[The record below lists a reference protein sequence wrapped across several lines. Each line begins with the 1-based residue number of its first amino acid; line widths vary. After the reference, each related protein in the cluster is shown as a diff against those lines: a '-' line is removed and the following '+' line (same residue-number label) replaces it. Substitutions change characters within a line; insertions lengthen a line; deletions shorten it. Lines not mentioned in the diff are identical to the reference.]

1 MIEITNRI
9 TIDLIRKN
17 NLVNKEITLKGW
29 VWNVRSSGKI
39 KFVILRD
46 GTGFIQLVIEKNNV
60 DENIFE
66 MIEKL
71 SQESVIEVKG
81 IVVENSRLKFDK
93 NKPNFNVAFIGY
105 EIIVKDLKLLYK
117 TQDYP
122 ITPKEHGIDFLLDN
136 RHLWIRSSKQFAIL
150 RIRNTVKNSI
160 RKFLNKEGFI
170 EFDSPILTPSA
181 CEGTTTLFEI
191 DYFEDKMYLSQS
203 GQLYVEA
210 GALAFN
216 KVYCFGPTFRAE
228 KSKTRRHLMEFW
240 MVEPEIAFATLEDII
255 YLAQNMI
262 SYLISKVLED
272 NLYELLI
279 LERDISKLENI
290 RPPFYRITYKEAVEL
305 LNSKGINFEFGQD
318 FGAPEETVIS
328 ESFDKPVIITNYPK
342 SIKPFYMKLDDSKE
356 FVLNMDILA
365 PEGYG
370 EIVGGSQREDDYETL
385 LKRMEEENIPIKD
398 YQWYLDL
405 RKYGTVKHAGFGL
418 GIERTVAWICKLDH
432 VRQAIPF
439 PRMLYR
445 YYP

>member
-1 MIEITNRI
+1 MIEIANRI

-17 NLVNKEITLKGW
+17 NLVNKEVTLKGW

-60 DENIFE
+60 DESIFE

-71 SQESVIEVKG
+71 TQESVIEVKG

-105 EIIVKDLKLLYK
+105 EIIVKDLKVLYK

-160 RKFLNKEGFI
+160 REFLNKEGFI
-170 EFDSPILTPSA
+170 DFDSPILTPSA

-191 DYFEDKMYLSQS
+191 DYFGDKMYLSQS

-240 MVEPEIAFATLEDII
+240 MVEPEMAFATLEDII

-290 RPPFYRITYKEAVEL
+290 KPPFYRITYKEAVEL

-342 SIKPFYMKLDDSKE
+342 SIKPFYMKLDNSKE

-385 LKRMEEENIPIKD
+385 LKRMQEENIPIKD

>member
-1 MIEITNRI
+1 MIEITNRV

-60 DENIFE
+60 DESIFE

-93 NKPNFNVAFIGY
+93 NKSNFNVAFIGY
-105 EIIVKDLKLLYK
+105 EIIVKDLKILYK

-150 RIRNTVKNSI
+150 RIRNTIKNSI
-160 RKFLNKEGFI
+160 REFLNKEGFI

-191 DYFEDKMYLSQS
+191 DYFGDKMYLSQS

-262 SYLISKVLED
+262 SYIVSKVLED

-328 ESFDKPVIITNYPK
+328 ESFDKPVIIINYPK

-385 LKRMEEENIPIKD
+385 LKRMQEENIPIKD

>member
-1 MIEITNRI
+1 MIEITDKI

-17 NLVNKEITLKGW
+17 NLVNKEVTLKGW

-60 DENIFE
+60 DESIFE

-71 SQESVIEVKG
+71 TQETVIEVKG

-93 NKPNFNVAFIGY
+93 NKSNFNVAFIGY
-105 EIIVKDLKLLYK
+105 EIIVKDLKVLYK

-160 RKFLNKEGFI
+160 REFLNKEGFI

-191 DYFEDKMYLSQS
+191 DYFGDKMYLSQS

-262 SYLISKVLED
+262 SYIVSKVLED

-385 LKRMEEENIPIKD
+385 LKRMQEENIPIKD

>member
-1 MIEITNRI
+1 MIEITDRI

-17 NLVNKEITLKGW
+17 NLVNKEVTLKGW

-60 DENIFE
+60 DESIFE
-66 MIEKL
+66 TIEKL
-71 SQESVIEVKG
+71 TQESVIEVKG
-81 IVVENSRLKFDK
+81 IVVENSRLKLDK
-93 NKPNFNVAFIGY
+93 NKPNFNVSFIGY
-105 EIIVKDLKLLYK
+105 EIIVKDLKVLYK

-160 RKFLNKEGFI
+160 REFLNKEGFI

-191 DYFEDKMYLSQS
+191 DYFGDKMYLSQS

-210 GALAFN
+210 GDLAFN

-240 MVEPEIAFATLEDII
+240 MVEPEMAFATLEDII

-262 SYLISKVLED
+262 SYVISKVLED

-290 RPPFYRITYKEAVEL
+290 KPPFYRITYKEAVEL
-305 LNSKGINFEFGQD
+305 LNSKRINFEFGQD

-385 LKRMEEENIPIKD
+385 LKRMQEQNIPLKD

>member
-1 MIEITNRI
+1 MIEITDRI

-60 DENIFE
+60 DESIFE

-71 SQESVIEVKG
+71 TQESVIEVKG
-81 IVVENSRLKFDK
+81 IVVENSRLKFDR

-105 EIIVKDLKLLYK
+105 EIIVKDLKVLYK

-160 RKFLNKEGFI
+160 REFLNKEGFI

-191 DYFEDKMYLSQS
+191 DYFGDKMYLSQS

-262 SYLISKVLED
+262 SYVVSKVLED

-305 LNSKGINFEFGQD
+305 LNSKGVNFEFGQD

-370 EIVGGSQREDDYETL
+370 EIVGGSQREDDYENL
-385 LKRMEEENIPIKD
+385 LKRMQEENIPIKD

-432 VRQAIPF
+432 VRQTIPF

>member
-17 NLVNKEITLKGW
+17 NLVNKEVTLKGW

-60 DENIFE
+60 DESIFE

-71 SQESVIEVKG
+71 TQETVIEVKG

-93 NKPNFNVAFIGY
+93 NKSNFNVAFIGY
-105 EIIVKDLKLLYK
+105 EIIVKDLKVLYK

-160 RKFLNKEGFI
+160 REFLNKEGFI

-191 DYFEDKMYLSQS
+191 DYFGDKMYLSQS

-262 SYLISKVLED
+262 SYIVSKVLED

-385 LKRMEEENIPIKD
+385 LKRMQEENIPIKD

>member
-9 TIDLIRKN
+9 TIDLIREN

-29 VWNVRSSGKI
+29 VWNIRSSGKI

-71 SQESVIEVKG
+71 TQESVIEVKG
-81 IVVENSRLKFDK
+81 IVVENSKLKFDK

-105 EIIVKDLKLLYK
+105 EIIVKDLKVLYK

-160 RKFLNKEGFI
+160 REFLNKEGFI

-191 DYFEDKMYLSQS
+191 DYFGDKMYLSQS

-240 MVEPEIAFATLEDII
+240 MVEPEMAFATLEDII
-255 YLAQNMI
+255 YLSQNMI
-262 SYLISKVLED
+262 SYIVSKVLED

-290 RPPFYRITYKEAVEL
+290 RPPFYRITYREAVEL
-305 LNSKGINFEFGQD
+305 LNSKGISFEFGQD
-318 FGAPEETVIS
+318 FGAHEETVIS

-385 LKRMEEENIPIKD
+385 LKRMQEENITIKD

-432 VRQAIPF
+432 VRQTIPF

>member
-1 MIEITNRI
+1 MIEINDRT
-9 TIDLIRKN
+9 TIDLIIKN
-17 NLVNKEITLKGW
+17 NLVNKEVTLKGW

-60 DENIFE
+60 DESKFE

-71 SQESVIEVKG
+71 TQESVIEVKG
-81 IVVENSRLKFDK
+81 IVVENSRLKFYK

-105 EIIVKDLKLLYK
+105 EIIVKDLKVLYK

-160 RKFLNKEGFI
+160 REFLNKEGFI

-191 DYFEDKMYLSQS
+191 DYFGDKMYLSQS

-240 MVEPEIAFATLEDII
+240 MVEPEMAFATLEDII

-290 RPPFYRITYKEAVEL
+290 KPPFYRITYKEAVEL

-385 LKRMEEENIPIKD
+385 LKRMQEENIPIKD

-432 VRQAIPF
+432 VRQTIPF

>member
-60 DENIFE
+60 DESIFE

-71 SQESVIEVKG
+71 TQETVIEVKG

-93 NKPNFNVAFIGY
+93 NKSNFNVAFIGY
-105 EIIVKDLKLLYK
+105 EIIVKDLKVLYK

-160 RKFLNKEGFI
+160 REFLNKEGFI

-191 DYFEDKMYLSQS
+191 DYFGDKMYLSQS

-262 SYLISKVLED
+262 SYIVSKVLED

-305 LNSKGINFEFGQD
+305 LNSRGINFEFGQD
-318 FGAPEETVIS
+318 FGAPEETAIS

-385 LKRMEEENIPIKD
+385 LKRMQEENIPIKD

>member
-1 MIEITNRI
+1 MIEITDRI

-60 DENIFE
+60 DENVFE
-66 MIEKL
+66 IAEKL
-71 SQESVIEVKG
+71 TQESVIEVKG
-81 IVVENSRLKFDK
+81 VVVENSRLKFDK
-93 NKPNFNVAFIGY
+93 NKTNFNVAFIGY
-105 EIIVKDLKLLYK
+105 EVIVKDLKVLYK

-160 RKFLNKEGFI
+160 REFLNKEGFI

-191 DYFEDKMYLSQS
+191 DYFGDKMYLSQS

-262 SYLISKVLED
+262 SYIVSRVLED

-290 RPPFYRITYKEAVEL
+290 KPPFYRITYKEAVEL

-385 LKRMEEENIPIKD
+385 LERMQEENIPIKD

>member
-1 MIEITNRI
+1 MIEVTNRI

-81 IVVENSRLKFDK
+81 IVVENSKLKFDK

-105 EIIVKDLKLLYK
+105 EIIVKDLKVLYK

-160 RKFLNKEGFI
+160 REFLNKEGFI

-181 CEGTTTLFEI
+181 CEGTTTLFEM
-191 DYFEDKMYLSQS
+191 DYFGDKMYLSQS

-240 MVEPEIAFATLEDII
+240 MVEPEMAFATLEDII

-262 SYLISKVLED
+262 SYVISKVLED

-279 LERDISKLENI
+279 LERNISKLENI

-370 EIVGGSQREDDYETL
+370 EIVGGSQREDDYENL
-385 LKRMEEENIPIKD
+385 LKRMQEENIPIKD

-432 VRQAIPF
+432 VRQTIPF

>member
-60 DENIFE
+60 DESIFE

-71 SQESVIEVKG
+71 TQETVIEVKG

-93 NKPNFNVAFIGY
+93 NKSNFNVAFIGY
-105 EIIVKDLKLLYK
+105 EIIVKDLKVLYK

-160 RKFLNKEGFI
+160 REFLNKEGFI

-191 DYFEDKMYLSQS
+191 DYFGDKMYLSQS

-262 SYLISKVLED
+262 SYIVSKVLEN

-279 LERDISKLENI
+279 LERDILKLENI

-318 FGAPEETVIS
+318 FGAPEETAIS

-385 LKRMEEENIPIKD
+385 LKRMQEENIPIKD

>member
-93 NKPNFNVAFIGY
+93 NKSNFNVAFIGY
-105 EIIVKDLKLLYK
+105 EIIVKDLKVLYK

-150 RIRNTVKNSI
+150 RIRNTIKNSI
-160 RKFLNKEGFI
+160 REFLNKEGFI

-191 DYFEDKMYLSQS
+191 DYFGDKMYLSQS

-262 SYLISKVLED
+262 SYIVSKVLED

-290 RPPFYRITYKEAVEL
+290 RPSFYRITYKEAVEL

-385 LKRMEEENIPIKD
+385 LKRMQEENIPIKD

-418 GIERTVAWICKLDH
+418 GIERTVSWICKLDH

>member
-1 MIEITNRI
+1 MIETTDRI

-60 DENIFE
+60 DENVFE
-66 MIEKL
+66 IAEKL
-71 SQESVIEVKG
+71 TQESVIEVKG
-81 IVVENSRLKFDK
+81 VVVENSRLKFDK
-93 NKPNFNVAFIGY
+93 NKTNFNVAFIGY
-105 EIIVKDLKLLYK
+105 EIIVKDLKVLYK

-160 RKFLNKEGFI
+160 REFLNKEGFI

-191 DYFEDKMYLSQS
+191 DYFGDKMYLSQS

-262 SYLISKVLED
+262 SYIVSRVLED

-290 RPPFYRITYKEAVEL
+290 KPPFYRITYKEAVEL

-356 FVLNMDILA
+356 FVLNIDILA

-370 EIVGGSQREDDYETL
+370 EIVGGSQREDDYEIL
-385 LKRMEEENIPIKD
+385 LKRMQEENIPIKD

>member
-1 MIEITNRI
+1 MIEITDRI

-60 DENIFE
+60 DENVFE
-66 MIEKL
+66 IAEKL
-71 SQESVIEVKG
+71 TQESVIEVKG
-81 IVVENSRLKFDK
+81 VVVENNRLKFDK
-93 NKPNFNVAFIGY
+93 NRTNFNVAFIGY
-105 EIIVKDLKLLYK
+105 EIIVKDLKVLYK

-160 RKFLNKEGFI
+160 REFLNKEGFI

-191 DYFEDKMYLSQS
+191 DYFGDKMYLSQS

-262 SYLISKVLED
+262 SYVVSKVLED

-290 RPPFYRITYKEAVEL
+290 KTPFYRITYKEAVEL

-318 FGAPEETVIS
+318 FGALEETVIS
-328 ESFDKPVIITNYPK
+328 ESFDKPVIITHYPK

-385 LKRMEEENIPIKD
+385 LKRMQEENIPIKD

>member
-1 MIEITNRI
+1 MIEITDRI

-17 NLVNKEITLKGW
+17 NLVNKEVTLKGW

-60 DENIFE
+60 DESIFE

-71 SQESVIEVKG
+71 TQESVIEVKG
-81 IVVENSRLKFDK
+81 IVVENSRLKFDR

-105 EIIVKDLKLLYK
+105 EIIVKDLKVLYK

-150 RIRNTVKNSI
+150 RIRNTIKNSI
-160 RKFLNKEGFI
+160 REFLNKEGFI

-191 DYFEDKMYLSQS
+191 DYFGDKMYLSQS

-262 SYLISKVLED
+262 SYVVSKVLED

-305 LNSKGINFEFGQD
+305 LNSKGVNFEFGQD

-385 LKRMEEENIPIKD
+385 LKRMQEENIPIKD

-432 VRQAIPF
+432 VRQTIPF

>member
-1 MIEITNRI
+1 MVE
-9 TIDLIRKN
+9 TIGNVTIADIRKN
-17 NLVNKEITLKGW
+17 NLVNKEVILRGW

-39 KFVILRD
+39 KFIVIRD
-46 GTGFIQLVIEKNNV
+46 GTGFIQLVIEKSNV
-60 DENIFE
+60 SDEVLNLV
-66 MIEKL
+66 EKIT
-71 SQESVIEVKG
+71 QESVIEVKG
-81 IVVENSRLKFDK
+81 IVVENERLKLDR
-93 NKPNFNVAFIGY
+93 NKPNFNVTFIGY
-105 EIIVKDLKLLYK
+105 EIIVKDLKLYYK
-117 TQDYP
+117 TENYP
-122 ITPKEHGIDFLLDN
+122 ITPKDHGIDFLLDH

-150 RIRNTVKNSI
+150 RIRNTIKNAI
-160 RKFLNKEGFI
+160 REFLDKEGFI

-191 DYFEDKMYLSQS
+191 DYFGDKMYLSQS

-210 GALAFN
+210 GAMAFN

-240 MVEPEIAFATLEDII
+240 MVEPEIAFANLEDII
-255 YLAQNMI
+255 NLAQNMI
-262 SYLISKVLED
+262 YYIISKVLEN
-272 NLYELLI
+272 NLYELMI
-279 LERDISKLENI
+279 LERNIEKLENI
-290 RPPFYRITYKEAVEL
+290 KLPFYRITYTEAVEL
-305 LNSKGINFEFGQD
+305 LKSKGINFEFGQD

-328 ESFDKPVIITNYPK
+328 ESFDKPVIITHYPK
-342 SIKPFYMKLDDSKE
+342 SIKPFYMKLDESKE

-370 EIVGGSQREDDYETL
+370 EIVGGSQREDNYEIL

-418 GIERTVAWICKLDH
+418 GIERTVAWICNLDH
-432 VRQAIPF
+432 VRQTIPF

>member
-105 EIIVKDLKLLYK
+105 EIIVKDLKVLYK

-160 RKFLNKEGFI
+160 REFLNKEGFI

-191 DYFEDKMYLSQS
+191 DYFGDKMYLSQS

-240 MVEPEIAFATLEDII
+240 MVEPEMAFATLEDII

-262 SYLISKVLED
+262 SYVISKVLED

-370 EIVGGSQREDDYETL
+370 EIVGGSQREDDYENL

>member
-1 MIEITNRI
+1 MIEITDRI

-17 NLVNKEITLKGW
+17 NLVNKEVTLKGW

-60 DENIFE
+60 DEGIFE

-71 SQESVIEVKG
+71 TQESVIEVKG
-81 IVVENSRLKFDK
+81 VVVENSRLKFDK

-105 EIIVKDLKLLYK
+105 EIIVKDLKVLYK

-160 RKFLNKEGFI
+160 REFLNKEGFI

-191 DYFEDKMYLSQS
+191 DYFGDKMYLSQS

-240 MVEPEIAFATLEDII
+240 MVEPEMAFATLEDII

-262 SYLISKVLED
+262 SYIVSKVLED

-290 RPPFYRITYKEAVEL
+290 KPPFYRITYKEAVEL

-328 ESFDKPVIITNYPK
+328 ESFDKPIIITNYPK

-385 LKRMEEENIPIKD
+385 LKRMQEENIPLKD

>member
-1 MIEITNRI
+1 MLEVINNV
-9 TIDLIRKN
+9 TIDDIRKN
-17 NLVNKEITLKGW
+17 NLVNKEVILRGW

-39 KFVILRD
+39 KFIVLRD
-46 GTGFIQLVIEKNNV
+46 GTGFIQLVVEKNNV
-60 DENIFE
+60 DSNVLEIS
-66 MIEKL
+66 EKL
-71 SQESVIEVKG
+71 TQESAIEVRG
-81 IVVENSRLKFDK
+81 IIVENNRLKFDK
-93 NKPNFNVAFIGY
+93 NKSNFNVVFIGY
-105 EIIVKDLKLLYK
+105 EVIVKDLKLLYK

-150 RIRNTVKNSI
+150 RIRNTIKNSI
-160 RKFLNKEGFI
+160 REFLNKEGFI

-191 DYFEDKMYLSQS
+191 DYFGDKMYLSQS

-240 MVEPEIAFATLEDII
+240 MVEPEIAFATLDDII
-255 YLAQNMI
+255 YIAQNMI
-262 SYLISKVLED
+262 SYIVSKVLEN

-290 RPPFYRITYKEAVEL
+290 KLPFYRITYKEAVDL
-305 LNSKGINFEFGQD
+305 LHSKGIDFEFGQD
-318 FGAPEETVIS
+318 FGAPEETIIS
-328 ESFDKPVIITNYPK
+328 ETFDKPVIITHYPK
-342 SIKPFYMKLDDSKE
+342 SIKPFYMKLDENKE

-370 EIVGGSQREDDYETL
+370 EIVGGSQREDDYDLL
-385 LKRMEEENIPIKD
+385 LKRMQEENIPLKE

-405 RKYGTVKHAGFGL
+405 RKYGSVKHAGFGL
-418 GIERTVAWICKLDH
+418 GIERTVAWICNLDH

>member
-17 NLVNKEITLKGW
+17 NLVNKEIILKGW

-60 DENIFE
+60 DESIFE

-71 SQESVIEVKG
+71 TQETVIEVKG

-93 NKPNFNVAFIGY
+93 NKSNFNVAFIGY
-105 EIIVKDLKLLYK
+105 EIIVKDLKVLYK

-160 RKFLNKEGFI
+160 REFLNKEGFI

-191 DYFEDKMYLSQS
+191 DYFGDKMYLSQS

-262 SYLISKVLED
+262 SYIVSKVLED

-385 LKRMEEENIPIKD
+385 LKRMQEENIPIKD

>member
-1 MIEITNRI
+1 MIEILDGI
-9 TIDLIRKN
+9 TIDDIRKN
-17 NLVNKEITLKGW
+17 NLVNKEVILRGW

-39 KFVILRD
+39 KFIVLRD
-46 GTGFIQLVIEKNNV
+46 GTGFIQLVVEKNNV
-60 DENIFE
+60 DENVFE
-66 MIEKL
+66 IVEKL
-71 SQESVIEVKG
+71 TQESVIEIRG
-81 IVVENSRLKFDK
+81 IVVENNRLKFDK
-93 NKPNFNVAFIGY
+93 SKSNFNVVFIGY
-105 EIIVKDLKLLYK
+105 EIIVKDLKILYK
-117 TQDYP
+117 TENYP
-122 ITPKEHGIDFLLDN
+122 ITPKEHGIDFLLDH

-150 RIRNTVKNSI
+150 RIRHTIKNSI
-160 RKFLNKEGFI
+160 REFLNKEGFI
-170 EFDSPILTPSA
+170 EFDSPILTPAA

-191 DYFEDKMYLSQS
+191 DYFGDKMYLSQS

-240 MVEPEIAFATLEDII
+240 MVEPEMAFATLDDII
-255 YLAQNMI
+255 NLAQNMI
-262 SYLISKVLED
+262 SYIVSKVLEN
-272 NLYELLI
+272 NLYELFI

-290 RPPFYRITYKEAVEL
+290 KTPFYRITYKEAVDIL
-305 LNSKGINFEFGQD
+305 KSRGIDFEFGQD
-318 FGAPEETVIS
+318 FGAPEETEIS
-328 ESFDKPVIITNYPK
+328 QLFDKPVIITHYPK

-370 EIVGGSQREDDYETL
+370 EIVGGSQREDDYELL
-385 LKRMEEENIPIKD
+385 LKRMEEENIPLKE

-418 GIERTVAWICKLDH
+418 GIERTIAWICNLDH
-432 VRQAIPF
+432 VRQSIPF

>member
-1 MIEITNRI
+1 MIEITDRI

-60 DENIFE
+60 DESIFE

-105 EIIVKDLKLLYK
+105 EIIVKDLKVLYK

-160 RKFLNKEGFI
+160 REFLNKEGFI

-210 GALAFN
+210 GSLAFN

-398 YQWYLDL
+398 YRWYLDL

-432 VRQAIPF
+432 VRQSIPF

>member
-1 MIEITNRI
+1 
-9 TIDLIRKN
+9 
-17 NLVNKEITLKGW
+17 
-29 VWNVRSSGKI
+29 
-39 KFVILRD
+39 
-46 GTGFIQLVIEKNNV
+46 
-60 DENIFE
+60 
-66 MIEKL
+66 
-71 SQESVIEVKG
+71 
-81 IVVENSRLKFDK
+81 
-93 NKPNFNVAFIGY
+93 
-105 EIIVKDLKLLYK
+105 
-117 TQDYP
+117 
-122 ITPKEHGIDFLLDN
+122 
-136 RHLWIRSSKQFAIL
+136 
-150 RIRNTVKNSI
+150 
-160 RKFLNKEGFI
+160 
-170 EFDSPILTPSA
+170 
-181 CEGTTTLFEI
+181 
-191 DYFEDKMYLSQS
+191 
-203 GQLYVEA
+203 
-210 GALAFN
+210 
-216 KVYCFGPTFRAE
+216 
-228 KSKTRRHLMEFW
+228 
-240 MVEPEIAFATLEDII
+240 
-255 YLAQNMI
+255 MI
-262 SYLISKVLED
+262 SYIVSRVLED

-290 RPPFYRITYKEAVEL
+290 KPPFYRITYKEAVEL

-385 LKRMEEENIPIKD
+385 LKRMQEENIPLKD

-405 RKYGTVKHAGFGL
+405 RKYGTIKHAGFGL

>member
-1 MIEITNRI
+1 MIEIPDRI

-60 DENIFE
+60 DESIFE

-71 SQESVIEVKG
+71 TQESVIEVKG

-93 NKPNFNVAFIGY
+93 NKSNFNVAFVGY
-105 EIIVKDLKLLYK
+105 EIIVKDLKVLYK

-160 RKFLNKEGFI
+160 REFLNKEGFI
-170 EFDSPILTPSA
+170 EFDSPILTPAA

-191 DYFEDKMYLSQS
+191 DYFGDKMYLSQS

-240 MVEPEIAFATLEDII
+240 MVEPEMAFATLEDII

-262 SYLISKVLED
+262 SYIVSKVLED

-290 RPPFYRITYKEAVEL
+290 RPPFYRITYREAVGL
-305 LNSKGINFEFGQD
+305 LNSKGINFEFGED
-318 FGAPEETVIS
+318 FGASEETVIS

-385 LKRMEEENIPIKD
+385 LKRMQEQNIPIKD

-432 VRQAIPF
+432 VRQTISF

>member
-1 MIEITNRI
+1 MIEITDRI

-60 DENIFE
+60 DESIFE

-71 SQESVIEVKG
+71 TQESVIEVKG
-81 IVVENSRLKFDK
+81 IVVENSRLKFDR

-105 EIIVKDLKLLYK
+105 EIIVKDLKVLYK

-160 RKFLNKEGFI
+160 REFLNKEGFI
-170 EFDSPILTPSA
+170 EFDSPILTPAA

-191 DYFEDKMYLSQS
+191 DYFGDKMYLSQS

-255 YLAQNMI
+255 YLAQNTI
-262 SYLISKVLED
+262 SYVVSKVLED

-305 LNSKGINFEFGQD
+305 LNSKGVNFEFGQD

-370 EIVGGSQREDDYETL
+370 EIVGGSQREDDYENL
-385 LKRMEEENIPIKD
+385 LKRMQEENIPIKD

-418 GIERTVAWICKLDH
+418 GIERTVAWICKLEH
-432 VRQAIPF
+432 VRQTIPF

>member
-1 MIEITNRI
+1 MIEIIDRI

-60 DENIFE
+60 DESIFE

-93 NKPNFNVAFIGY
+93 NKTNFNVAFIGY
-105 EIIVKDLKLLYK
+105 EIIVKDLKVLYK

-160 RKFLNKEGFI
+160 REFLNKEGFI

-191 DYFEDKMYLSQS
+191 DYFGDKMYLSQS

-240 MVEPEIAFATLEDII
+240 MVEPEMAFATLEDII

-262 SYLISKVLED
+262 SYIVSKVLED

-290 RPPFYRITYKEAVEL
+290 RPPFYRITYREAVEL
-305 LNSKGINFEFGQD
+305 LNSKGISFEFGQD
-318 FGAPEETVIS
+318 FGAHEETVIS

-356 FVLNMDILA
+356 FVLNMDIWA

-385 LKRMEEENIPIKD
+385 LKRMQEENITIKD

-432 VRQAIPF
+432 VRQTIPF